1 LKKVLLYQNIVYF
14 YIRNQNN
21 QKLKI
26 KKMKKIYAKIKTKSN
41 FRSLNGIWLEVESM
55 NGKRVTCYFEDL
67 KVDFTL
73 SEISEFKY

>member
-1 LKKVLLYQNIVYF
+1 
-14 YIRNQNN
+14 
-21 QKLKI
+21 
-26 KKMKKIYAKIKTKSN
+26 MKRIYAKINTKSN

-73 SEISEFKY
+73 NEISEFKY